1 VILLDDMRLPD
12 VRALRTIGPF
22 LIGAIGVVVVQALG
36 RPIGEA
42 MGWYDPLF
50 GYWQAE
56 ARLGAP
62 LGLLAALVA
71 RRWRDVLYLL
81 AGFAIGGGITWG
93 LAGSGGSNPLL
104 AVTLG
109 ALWTPF
115 LMGIFAVP
123 VYLVTYA
130 VIDIVKGRRAGPPA

>member
-1 VILLDDMRLPD
+1 MRLTK
-12 VRALRTIGPF
+12 VRVPRTIG
-22 LIGAIGVVVVQALG
+22 LLSIGAIGVVVVQALG

-42 MGWYDPLF
+42 MGWYDPLL

-62 LGLLAALVA
+62 LGLLAAIVA
-71 RRWRDVLYLL
+71 RRWRDVLSLL
-81 AGFAIGGGITWG
+81 AGFAVGGAITWG

-104 AVTLG
+104 ALTLG

-115 LMGIFAVP
+115 VMGIFAVP
-123 VYLVTYA
+123 VYLVAYA
-130 VIDIVKGRRAGPPA
+130 VIGLVMQRKAGPPP